1 MLVFKTPHLYWNK
14 FMIFLTFLQLSTCVH
29 ELKHSLLICLNHY
42 SQITPCTYCN
52 IFKHMQLN
60 VLQLYLNGLVNLL
73 VYIGTHITTNASHLY
88 LIG

>member
-1 MLVFKTPHLYWNK
+1 MLIFKTPHLYWNK

-29 ELKHSLLICLNHY
+29 ELNHSFLICLNHY

-60 VLQLYLNGLVNLL
+60 VLQLYLNGLVIFFTFFELL
-73 VYIGTHITTNASHLY
+73 TY
-88 LIG
+88 LHELNHPL